1 MYSKILIRYGE
12 LVLKKKNR
20 KQFIEK
26 LSNNIFKITGSKPEV
41 EFDRMYLNY
50 SEELMDKLQ
59 YVFGISSYSPVVVV
73 ENDFEKLKQ
82 AALLLV
88 KKTSK
93 TFKIAARR
101 NYKKFE
107 YKSDQINHLLGAYLL
122 ENTAL
127 KVDVHSPDQIF
138 YVEVRSKCT
147 YIFSEYFDGLG
158 GLPTGSSGKGLH
170 LISGGFDSPVA
181 AYLMM
186 KRGVELQFLSFLTP
200 PQTDA
205 KTKEKILNLVGVL
218 SKFQGQSTLYFADY
232 SKLMNYISLV
242 SKESY
247 KINLMRRSFYRI
259 ANQLATQ
266 KNLLCISN
274 GENLGQVASQ
284 TLESLN
290 VISSVAEKVI
300 LRPLIT
306 YDKNEIINIAKK
318 IQTHDISIIKANE
331 TCELFAPKAPV
342 TRPLLQVAISL
353 EEELSLINSLEMQLL
368 DQGIETLQI
377 KGKYH

>member
-107 YKSDQINHLLGAYLL
+107 YKSDQINNLLGAYLL
-122 ENTAL
+122 QNTAL
-127 KVDVHSPDQIF
+127 KVDVHFPDQIF

-158 GLPTGSSGKGLH
+158 GLPTGSNGKGLH

-368 DQGIETLQI
+368 DQGIEALQI